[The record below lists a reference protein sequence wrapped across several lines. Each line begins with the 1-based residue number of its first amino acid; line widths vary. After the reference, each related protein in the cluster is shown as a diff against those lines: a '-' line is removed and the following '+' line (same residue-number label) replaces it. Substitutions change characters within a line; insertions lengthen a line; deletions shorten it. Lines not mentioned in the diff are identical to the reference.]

1 MNKDLLTTVAGAV
14 LAAAQGAQEYL
25 AVQNGQHEFGSVQF
39 WIGMAVATGVA
50 VFGYWSKKETKQ

>member
-1 MNKDLLTTVAGAV
+1 MNKDLLSTVAGAV

-39 WIGMAVATGVA
+39 YVGMTVAVAVA
-50 VFGYWSKKETKQ
+50 VFGYWSGKK